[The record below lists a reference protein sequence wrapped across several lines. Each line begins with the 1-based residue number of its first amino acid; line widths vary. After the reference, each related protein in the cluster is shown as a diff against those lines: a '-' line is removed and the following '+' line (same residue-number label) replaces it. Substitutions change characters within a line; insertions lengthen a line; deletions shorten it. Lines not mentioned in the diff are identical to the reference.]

1 MHSNK
6 TGPNPLYPRNR
17 LLPLL
22 ASILMS
28 ASVCSTSNST
38 RAESNEA
45 KQESQT
51 KFSTNAWSTAVKP
64 GTDWSRVELARE
76 FYKDFKPI
84 GMDRKRVLEL
94 LGEPTLSTESNPQSK
109 DRTYLDHYILSAKN
123 KESFRIDYGSNNKV
137 TSAVFEGPCQT
148 WIYCPTGSVVKTET
162 LNKLFSSGQVNGS
175 VKQIEAVLGKAHMQ
189 SLTKNQVGGQVW
201 ANYTFVWR
209 LSPDGRKA
217 FGVYGHKPFREYAQ
231 DRTVTETNM
240 SSFIQTMSSDCPHVS
255 QPADTLD
262 DVPPRIESGRS
273 SNAKR

>member
-6 TGPNPLYPRNR
+6 TGSNPLHPN
-17 LLPLL
+17 LLPFL

-28 ASVCSTSNST
+28 TSVCSTGNT
-38 RAESNEA
+38 ARAESNEA

-51 KFSTNAWSTAVKP
+51 KFSTNTWSKAVKP

-76 FYKDFKPI
+76 FYKQFKPV

-94 LGEPTLSTESNPQSK
+94 LGEPTLSTENSPQSK
-109 DRTYLDHYILSAKN
+109 NRTYLDQYILSAKN
-123 KESFRIDYGSNNKV
+123 KESFRFDYDSNNKV

-148 WIYCPTGSVVKTET
+148 WIYCPSGSVVKTET
-162 LNKLFSSGQVNGS
+162 LNKLLSSGQVNGTI
-175 VKQIEAVLGKAHMQ
+175 KQIEAVLGKAHMQ
-189 SLTKNQVGGQVW
+189 SLTKNPVGGQVW

-217 FGVYGHKPFREYAQ
+217 FGVYGHKPYRDYAQ
-231 DRTVTETNM
+231 DRAITETNM
-240 SSFIQTMSSDCPHVS
+240 SSFVQTMSADCPHVS
-255 QPADTLD
+255 KPTDTLD
-262 DVPPRIESGRS
+262 DLPPRIESGSS